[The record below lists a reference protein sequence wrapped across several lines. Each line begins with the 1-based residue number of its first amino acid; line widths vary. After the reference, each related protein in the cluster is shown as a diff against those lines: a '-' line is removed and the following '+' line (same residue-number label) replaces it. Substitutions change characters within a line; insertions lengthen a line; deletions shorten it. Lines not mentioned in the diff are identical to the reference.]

1 MDNLMNIKSDSDILA
16 RLEQREA
23 ELEVINSVQQ
33 ALGSNINLEGIYDL
47 VGERLRNLFDAQV
60 TGIYSFDQ
68 EIGLE
73 HFQYLFEDGER
84 LYPESRPL
92 NNIRKWIIDNKS
104 ILHIMENADDAIFE
118 ITGEK
123 HVAVPGT
130 RLPKTLLFVPL
141 IVGDTVMGCVSLQ
154 NLDREHAFSES
165 DVQLLSTLSNS
176 MSVALE
182 NARLFDETEQ
192 RNAELAVIN
201 SVQQGLVAEMDMQ
214 GIYDLVGEK
223 VRVLFDAQVVIIAT
237 FNYES
242 KQEHFQYLFENG
254 KRVQPDPRPYD
265 KIRQRLINTQK
276 LISIEENAREA
287 FTTITGEAPT
297 AVPGTQ
303 FPQSMVFVPLV
314 VGDTVRGYVSLQNLD
329 REHAFSESDIR
340 LLSTLANSMSVA
352 LENARLFNETE
363 QRNAELAVINSVQ
376 QGLVAEMDMQGIYD
390 LVGERIRDLFD
401 AQVTGVVTF
410 NHDDKTEDWKY
421 LFEDGARMYPNVRP
435 YDKIR
440 EKIINE
446 KSTLNIAENVAQI
459 LSEIKG
465 EKIKPVPGTRLA
477 KSLLYVPMIVGN
489 EVRGYLTL
497 QNNDREHAFNESD
510 VRLLS
515 TLTNSMSVAL
525 ENARLFSETN
535 RLLAETEQRNAELAV
550 INSVQEGLVREM
562 DMHAIYKLV
571 GNRICEVLNTQTM
584 LIRTF
589 DHDKELETW
598 EYAIENGEQLHVEPR
613 AFIWANKHLI
623 KTKEALLINEDY
635 IETAKSYGDTEKGV
649 SKGLPP
655 KSAIFVPMIV
665 GDKVVGSISLQ
676 NVEKEHAFTESDVR
690 LLTTLTNSMSVALEN
705 ARLFNETTRL
715 LNETEQRAAE
725 LQTVNNISK
734 AMVSQLEF
742 DALIKLV
749 GEQMRETFKAD
760 IVYLAIHDLKTDM
773 LHFPYYYGDVAES
786 RPFGN
791 GITEKIILKKE
802 PLLVNHDLEEAYEK
816 IEAERKGEMVESY
829 LGVPIIAGNKSIGVI
844 SVQSKEQE
852 NRFTE
857 SDQRLLTTIAA
868 NVGIAM
874 QNAEAY
880 QKLQAALTDLRSV
893 QEQLV
898 QQEKLA
904 SLGQLTAGIAHE
916 IKNPLNFVNNFS
928 ELSVELVEEAREEVR
943 RVTEDG
949 RPKGETSNVKSK
961 KSPFEGGSERSEQG
975 DDAISA
981 KEKDS
986 ESDQKSINTPLNPL
1000 SRGEAGSS
1008 PQMDLLLD
1016 ILDDIE
1022 ANLKTIHKHGTRA
1035 DSIVKSMLQHSRG
1048 GDGKMELTPLNPI
1061 IKEYVNLAFHGMR
1074 AGKDSINVDI
1084 DLQLDESVGEVPLV
1098 AEDFSRVILNLVN
1111 NGFDAMREKS
1121 GKPNVKREKSPLE
1134 GSAEAERRRGVPTI
1148 EDYHPKLSIRTKTD
1162 ANTVTIEIED
1172 NGPGIPDG
1180 MKDKILQPFFTTK
1193 KGTQGTGLGL
1203 SITND
1208 IIKAHG
1214 GAIDIES
1221 VVGERTRFIINI
1233 PKV

>member
-1 MDNLMNIKSDSDILA
+1 MSNKSTSAAMLA

-23 ELEVINSVQQ
+23 ELEVINSVQE
-33 ALGSNINLEGIYDL
+33 ALVSNINLEGIYDL

-60 TGIYSFDQ
+60 TGIYSFDHDA
-68 EIGLE
+68 GFE

-104 ILHIMENADDAIFE
+104 ILHIREDADDAIYE

-141 IVGDTVMGCVSLQ
+141 IVGDIVMGCVSLQ
-154 NLDREHAFSES
+154 NLDREYAFSES

-237 FNYES
+237 FNHES

-254 KRVQPDPRPYD
+254 ERVQPDPRPYD

-276 LISIEENAREA
+276 LITIEENAKEA

-297 AVPGTQ
+297 AVPGTL
-303 FPQSMVFVPLV
+303 FPKSMVFVPLV
-314 VGDTVRGYVSLQNLD
+314 VGETVRGYVSLQNLD
-329 REHAFSESDIR
+329 REHAFSESDLR
-340 LLSTLANSMSVA
+340 LLSTLANGMSVA
-352 LENARLFNETE
+352 LENARLFSETE

-401 AQVTGVVTF
+401 AQVTGVVIF
-410 NHDDKTEDWKY
+410 NHDKKTEDWKY
-421 LFEDGARMYPNVRP
+421 LFEDGARMYPNIRP

-477 KSLLYVPMIVGN
+477 KSLLYVPMIVGE

-497 QNNDREHAFNESD
+497 QNNDREHAFNKSD

-562 DMHAIYKLV
+562 DMHTIYKLV

-589 DHDKELETW
+589 DIEENLETW
-598 EYAIENGEQLHVEPR
+598 EYAIENGEQLHVDPR
-613 AFIWANKHLI
+613 PFIWANKHLI
-623 KTKEALLINEDY
+623 KTKESLLINEDY
-635 IETAKSYGDTEKGV
+635 VETARKFGDTEQGV

-665 GDKVVGSISLQ
+665 SDKVMGSISLQ
-676 NVEKEHAFTESDVR
+676 NVEKENAFTESDVR

-715 LNETEQRAAE
+715 LSETEQRAAE

-773 LHFPYYYGDVAES
+773 LHFPYYYGDLAES

-791 GITEKIILKKE
+791 GITEKIILSKE
-802 PLLVNHDLEEAYEK
+802 PLLVNHDLAEAYDKIKAEK
-816 IEAERKGEMVESY
+816 KGKMVESY
-829 LGVPIIAGNKSIGVI
+829 LGVPIIAGKKSIGVI

-880 QKLQAALTDLRSV
+880 QKLQAALTDLRSA
-893 QEQLV
+893 QEQLI

-928 ELSVELVEEAREEVR
+928 ELSIELLEEAREEIVS
-943 RVTEDG
+943 E
-949 RPKGETSNVKSK
+949 KIKVKSEK
-961 KSPFEGGSERSEQG
+961 ENPHLRGEGGSEAGAR
-975 DDAISA
+975 AV
-981 KEKDS
+981 
-986 ESDQKSINTPLNPL
+986 SDGAS
-1000 SRGEAGSS
+1000 GEAVW
-1008 PQMDLLLD
+1008 LLD
-1016 ILDDIE
+1016 TDLILDIFDDIE

-1048 GDGKMELTPLNPI
+1048 GDGKMEPTAFNSLV
-1061 IKEYVNLAFHGMR
+1061 KEYVNLSFHGMR
-1074 AGKDSINVDI
+1074 ASRDHINVDI
-1084 DLQLDESVGEVPLV
+1084 DLQLDDSVDVVPLIS
-1098 AEDFSRVILNLVN
+1098 EDFSRVILNLCN
-1111 NGFDAMREKS
+1111 NAFDAMREKMAGDGGPETGEVYS
-1121 GKPNVKREKSPLE
+1121 
-1134 GSAEAERRRGVPTI
+1134 
-1148 EDYHPKLSIRTKTD
+1148 PKLTVRTQSKT
-1162 ANTVTIEIED
+1162 NFIVLEIED
-1172 NGPGIPDG
+1172 NGPGIPDE

-1193 KGTQGTGLGL
+1193 KGTAGTGLGL

-1214 GAIDIES
+1214 GDLSIDS
-1221 VVGERTRFIINI
+1221 I
-1233 PKV
+1233 PGKGTTFSISLQTKENV